1 MLPDGKSHDLGMHAT
16 RTMHT
21 KQPISDTTL
30 VRIGQGGP
38 SFGNR
43 FGRKVLPTSIVP
55 RVIHSNIAEFSF
67 LLNMPVRLYAGDSA
81 RVARV
86 ARGTSALEWHI
97 QTPGALTR
105 TSEKGRR

>member
-21 KQPISDTTL
+21 KQSISDTTL

-43 FGRKVLPTSIVP
+43 FGRKVLPTSIAP

-67 LLNMPVRLYAGDSA
+67 LLNMPARLYAGYS
-81 RVARV
+81 ARV

-97 QTPGALTR
+97 QAPGALTR